1 MSSITVDVIRR
12 VVREEVRKALLEVL
26 IELIPY
32 VDDEEQKEIESIAGS
47 PEDYSKEDFVDWSG
61 S

>member
-32 VDDEEQKEIESIAGS
+32 VSDEEQKEIESIASS
-47 PEDYSKEDFVDWSG
+47 PEDYDKEDFVDWSG